1 MNSPTEECSTVK
13 GTASKDQIAV
23 VIGGTRGIG
32 WAICRAL
39 CLQGAQVVTCGS
51 SIESVREASRKA
63 AAEELQ
69 LDVVQADARREA
81 ELEALIGRALGI
93 KGHLNTVV
101 HCAGKALHG
110 DALATS
116 RSDWDQCIELNL
128 TAPFLAAKSAIP
140 HLAKAPNA
148 SLIFVSSIW
157 AVTATR
163 RRLAYSVAKA
173 GLAALARNL
182 AVDCGPD
189 GIRVNAVAPGFIE
202 TDLLA
207 RSQREIS
214 PSANLMPE
222 IIAKHPLRRIGLPSE
237 VGELVGFL
245 ASPEAAFITGQ
256 LIVIDGGITTQSG
269 LADLWK

>member
-13 GTASKDQIAV
+13 GTDPKDQVAV

-39 CLQGAQVVTCGS
+39 CLRGVRVVTCGS
-51 SIESVREASRKA
+51 SVESVREASKKA
-63 AAEELQ
+63 AAEGVQ

-81 ELEALIGRALGI
+81 ELEAVIGRALRI
-93 KGHLNTVV
+93 EGHLNTVV

-110 DALATS
+110 DALETS

-128 TAPFLAAKSAIP
+128 TAPFLAAKLAIP
-140 HLAKAPNA
+140 HLATTTNA

-214 PSANLMPE
+214 PDANLMAK
-222 IIAKHPLRRIGLPSE
+222 ITGKHPLRRIGLPAD

-256 LIVIDGGITTQSG
+256 LIVIDGGVTVQSG